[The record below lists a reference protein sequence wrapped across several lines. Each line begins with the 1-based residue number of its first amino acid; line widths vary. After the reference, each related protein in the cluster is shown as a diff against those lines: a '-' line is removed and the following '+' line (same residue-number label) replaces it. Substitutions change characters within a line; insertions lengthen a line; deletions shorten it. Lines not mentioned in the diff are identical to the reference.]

1 MAALGTAAFHLCL
14 LPAPQQLSSVEKL
27 GAFLSI
33 KTVKLNNHGQ
43 GREVLVT
50 SQVHLAQ
57 IADTIRVGL
66 KIFYKAVPQ
75 EP

>member
-1 MAALGTAAFHLCL
+1 MEL
-14 LPAPQQLSSVEKL
+14 QLSTSACSLPHSSLASVEKL
-27 GAFLSI
+27 GVFLSI

-50 SQVHLAQ
+50 SQVRLAQ